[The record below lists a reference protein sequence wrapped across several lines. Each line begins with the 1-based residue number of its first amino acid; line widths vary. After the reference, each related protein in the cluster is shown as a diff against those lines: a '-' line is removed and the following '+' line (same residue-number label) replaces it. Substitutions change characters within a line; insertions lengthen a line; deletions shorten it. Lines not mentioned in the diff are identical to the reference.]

1 MKKLTAIILTLIAL
15 TLTFTSCVST
25 EVDGEITVGVIQY
38 MSHPSLD
45 NCYEGVEAALRDT
58 FGDKIKIDRQIGS
71 ANSADSDCA
80 SYADNMVAKGY
91 DIIIPIATPAA
102 TSAFAATEGTD
113 IPVVFCAVSDPVAV
127 KLVESLEAP
136 GYNCTGTSD
145 VLDLEA
151 QLDLIQSIQP
161 DVKTIGIL
169 YTSSEANSITNLTN
183 FKAIADKIGLTVDAV
198 GVQSPSDIPA
208 AATALVERVDCL
220 NNFTDNNV
228 VNSLSVVLDAAN
240 AVGIPVY
247 GSEEEQVKN
256 GCLASVSIDYVALG
270 RVTGE
275 MAAEVLNGKD
285 ASTVSVRTISDTT
298 PIFNEE
304 TAKKLGLE
312 IPEN

>member
-1 MKKLTAIILTLIAL
+1 MKKFIAIVLTLIAL
-15 TLTFTSCVST
+15 SLTLASCVST
-25 EVDGEITVGVIQY
+25 KEDGVITVGVIQY

-45 NCYEGVEAALRDT
+45 NCYMGVETALRKT
-58 FGDKIKIDRQIGS
+58 FGDKINIDRQIGS

-80 SYADNMVAKGY
+80 SYADNMVAKNY
-91 DIIIPIATPAA
+91 DLIIPIATPAA

-161 DVKTIGIL
+161 DVKKIGIL

-183 FKAIADKIGLTVDAV
+183 FKAIADKRGLIVDAV
-198 GVQSPSDIPA
+198 GVQGPSDIPA

-228 VNSLSVVLDAAN
+228 VNSLPVVLDAAN
-240 AVGIPVY
+240 AVSIPVY

-275 MAAEVLNGKD
+275 MAIEVLNGKD
-285 ASTVSVRTISDTT
+285 ASTIAVRTISEAT
-298 PIFNEE
+298 PIYNEE
-304 TAKKLGLE
+304 AATKLGLD